1 MAVVGGGKGPDIT
14 RPPFISIRLRLSLRF
29 FLSKQG
35 PIEACPA
42 EMPPTSYSP
51 TLAIPVA
58 LIREAT
64 LGNLFN
70 LEINAGGNASG
81 VSSHRLAQ

>member
-1 MAVVGGGKGPDIT
+1 
-14 RPPFISIRLRLSLRF
+14 
-29 FLSKQG
+29 
-35 PIEACPA
+35 
-42 EMPPTSYSP
+42 MPPTSYSP